1 VTADA
6 PVSREASRRADA
18 ASADAELRARAER
31 IRREQAQQARDRLAA
46 MEGTDE
52 THAAV
57 VEALSR
63 SLTDALLAAMAVPEG
78 EAAPES
84 AAADADPDVDP
95 EAVADLFRD

>member
-18 ASADAELRARAER
+18 ACADAELRARAER
-31 IRREQAQQARDRLAA
+31 VRREQVEQAQARLAA
-46 MEGTDE
+46 LDGTDE

-63 SLTDALLAAMAVPEG
+63 SLTDALLATLAAPPDADD
-78 EAAPES
+78 EAAVVPTLF
-84 AAADADPDVDP
+84 DA
-95 EAVADLFRD
+95 